1 MRGATVSAGV
11 GKLLLGAGLLI
22 LLFVVYQLWGTGLAT
37 ASSQARLRQQITRE
51 LPRSTRSTL
60 AGPSHGSAPS
70 TSAPPTSAPPTSS
83 APTGAASTP
92 LSSAKHGV
100 PVPVA
105 AMAEPPTG
113 APVGVL
119 RIPRIGLDMV
129 VVEGV
134 QEKQLAMGPGHYP
147 GTPLPGEAGNASIAG
162 HRTTYLHP
170 FYDLNELR
178 RGDPID
184 VTTVQGRFV
193 YRVTSSA
200 VVAPSD
206 VAVIAPTEQ
215 PELTLTTCNPR
226 YSATTRLIVHAAL
239 VAAYP
244 SAAASATAPTH
255 PPAGATRSHGLAGST
270 GSWGPAA
277 AWGAAVVA
285 ATAVT
290 VETRRRLRRRGRL
303 PRWGATAAGTLVVLG
318 LLFVFFE
325 AVTPLLPASI

>member
-1 MRGATVSAGV
+1 MRRGSVSSAV
-11 GKLLLGAGLLI
+11 GKLLLGAGVLI
-22 LLFVVYQLWGTGLAT
+22 LLFVVYQLWGRGLAP
-37 ASSQARLRQQITRE
+37 ADSRARRRHQLTHQLT
-51 LPRSTRSTL
+51 PSTPSTL
-60 AGPSHGSAPS
+60 AGPSTGPSTSDAPS
-70 TSAPPTSAPPTSS
+70 TSFRVPTTTVPPTSTPTT
-83 APTGAASTP
+83 TGRP
-92 LSSAKHGV
+92 V
-100 PVPVA
+100 PVP
-105 AMAEPPTG
+105 AMADPPSG

-134 QEKQLAMGPGHYP
+134 HEQQLAMGPGHYP

-193 YRVTSSA
+193 YRVTTTA
-200 VVAPSD
+200 VVAPTA
-206 VAVIAPTEQ
+206 VAVIGPTSR

-239 VAAYP
+239 AEALP
-244 SAAASATAPTH
+244 SGSAPTAS
-255 PPAGATRSHGLAGST
+255 PTRSAPTASPTRSHGLAGST

-277 AWGAAVVA
+277 GWGAAVA
-285 ATAVT
+285 AAVAVT
-290 VETRRRLRRRGRL
+290 VEGRRRLRHRGRL
-303 PRWGATAAGTLVVLG
+303 PVWGLTTAGTVVALG

>member
-11 GKLLLGAGLLI
+11 GKLLLGAGVLI

-37 ASSQARLRQQITRE
+37 ASSQARLRQQITGE
-51 LPRSTRSTL
+51 LSQSTPSTL
-60 AGPSHGSAPS
+60 AGPSGGSSPSTSAPS
-70 TSAPPTSAPPTSS
+70 TSVPSRV
-83 APTGAASTP
+83 GSTP
-92 LSSAKHGV
+92 PSPARGRA

-105 AMAEPPTG
+105 ARADPPAG

-178 RGDPID
+178 LGDPID

-193 YRVTSSA
+193 YQVTSSA

-206 VAVIAPTEQ
+206 VAVIGPTKQ

-226 YSATTRLIVHAAL
+226 YSASTRLIVHAAL

-244 SAAASATAPTH
+244 SAATPAAASATPS
-255 PPAGATRSHGLAGST
+255 AGAARSHALAGST
-270 GSWGPAA
+270 GSFAPAA

-285 ATAVT
+285 AIVAT

-303 PRWGATAAGTLVVLG
+303 PLWGATTAGTLVVLG